1 MRQNDEA
8 PRVLLIEDDPVT
20 RRILGAS
27 LEQSGFAVEAVPT
40 LTRARAVVQAPVPAL
55 IVTEAMLPDG
65 PAEGFVR
72 DLRRDPRYARLQ
84 AVALTT
90 MSPSGV
96 RNSDVF
102 FSVLVKPVEPSVLL
116 ATLRECLGDPD
127 TLAPQKDV
135 QVLVVEDE
143 PLMRR
148 LLAGHLRRAG
158 YIVRAAQ
165 DGPEALSIARRWV
178 PDLVVADLAMP
189 EMRGDVLARQLRR
202 TRGLADLPVVLVTAG
217 LGDDLEPMTARQA
230 GVSAIVAKSNDPRTL
245 LEAVASALQD
255 PAATEPDESGGHEDV
270 ERLLYRIERQAR
282 LVNMLEEAVALQEA
296 ELNVIAGIA
305 DAVQRARSAGDLL
318 STTLQR
324 ACDLRFVDVGLAW
337 LVQGSELVLEA
348 AVGNEGAAAS
358 GKRGDAEAS
367 ALLHQA
373 VGTGALRMLP
383 SRDPTPNELELLDS
397 LGPLRSALLVPLRS
411 GREPAGLIALGSRR
425 EHLGSHAWAFGQTV
439 QSQVSQSLTLRRT
452 MEAITAAARH
462 FKAVAETLHEALVTV
477 DREGFIVFAN
487 AVARTLWAPADP
499 VGQRLDL
506 WLTAEDGGALREGA
520 FDGQLRNE
528 FGRQRPM
535 RVHGASLPGR
545 GPLGVWAYTLRDVT
559 ESRRHAAWLRRLASE
574 DPLTGLPNRRAFEAA
589 LEAAL
594 GGGGRRRDR
603 PVAVLFIDL
612 DGFKAINDTAGHDAG
627 DLVLQEFARRL
638 RERLRSEELVAR
650 IGGDEF
656 AILVKDTVL
665 PEVRIIG
672 PVVCEQA
679 QAVGEA
685 LGYAL
690 DASVGAALGSPGA
703 TSPAELLER
712 ADQAMYVAKRD
723 GGGRL
728 EVADSTD

>member
-20 RRILGAS
+20 RRILAAS
-27 LEQSGFAVEAVPT
+27 LEQSGFEVEAVPT
-40 LTRARAVVQAPVPAL
+40 LARARAVVQAPVPAL
-55 IVTEAMLPDG
+55 IVTEATLPDG

-72 DLRRDPRYARLQ
+72 ELRRDPRYARLQ

-165 DGPEALSIARRWV
+165 DGPEALSIARRWA

-202 TRGLADLPVVLVTAG
+202 TKGLGRLPVVLVTAG

-255 PAATEPDESGGHEDV
+255 PVATEPDEPGAHEDV
-270 ERLLYRIERQAR
+270 ERLLHRVERQAR
-282 LVNMLEEAVALQEA
+282 LVNMLEEAIALQEA

-324 ACDLRFVDVGLAW
+324 ACDLRFVDVGFAW
-337 LVQGSELVLEA
+337 LVQGDELVLEA
-348 AVGNEGAAAS
+348 AVGNEGAS
-358 GKRGDAEAS
+358 GTRVAETSPA
-367 ALLHQA
+367 LHQA
-373 VGTGALRMLP
+373 VRAGALRMLP
-383 SRDPTPNELELLDS
+383 SREPTPNELAVLDE
-397 LGPLRSALLVPLRS
+397 LGPLRSALLVPVRA

-499 VGQRLDL
+499 VGQRLDH

-535 RVHGASLPGR
+535 RVHGASLPGL
-545 GPLGVWAYTLRDVT
+545 GPLGVFAYTLRDVT

-574 DPLTGLPNRRAFEAA
+574 DPLTGLPNRRAFESA
-589 LEAAL
+589 LETAL

-679 QAVGEA
+679 RAVGEA
-685 LGYAL
+685 LGYVL
-690 DASVGAALGSPGA
+690 DASVGAALGAPGA
-703 TSPAELLER
+703 ISPAELLER
-712 ADQAMYVAKRD
+712 ADQAMYVAKRA
-723 GGGRL
+723 GGGAL
-728 EVADSTD
+728 EVSNTAD